1 MRRTGMKIVIASSLI
16 ILAQACVSTGSGD
29 AIRRDPDLI
38 EADELANYSTMML
51 GDAIRQLRPRWM
63 NVRGSAMGSA
73 VPVIMDGGVPQ
84 DWMVLEAI
92 RPNQVRSV
100 RYHNPGDAT
109 MRWGTGFPNGLIEV
123 STLRGRGGG

>member
-1 MRRTGMKIVIASSLI
+1 MRRIGMRLVIAVSI
-16 ILAQACVSTGSGD
+16 IMLAQACVSTGGSD
-29 AIRRDPDLI
+29 RVRRDPDLI
-38 EADELANYSTMML
+38 LADELANYSTMML

-92 RPNQVRSV
+92 RPNQVHSV

-123 STLRGRGGG
+123 STLRGRGGR